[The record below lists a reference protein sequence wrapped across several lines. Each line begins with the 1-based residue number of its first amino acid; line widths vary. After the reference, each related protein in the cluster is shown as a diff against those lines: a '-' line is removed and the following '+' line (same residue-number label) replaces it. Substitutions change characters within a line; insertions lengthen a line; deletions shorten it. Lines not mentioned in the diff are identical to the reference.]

1 MALSVT
7 GIRSLQSRERQYK
20 KADEKGL
27 YLLVRP
33 NGSKLWQ
40 HKIRVAGKEKVLSY
54 GAFPDTSLAE
64 ARRKRDESR
73 AMLMAGVDPALERK
87 RVKAKAKVSAQDS
100 FARVAEEY
108 IRKRK
113 LDGLAPAT
121 IAKAEWFLSLLKP
134 AIGSV
139 PVGEVEPQVLLAAL
153 KRLESKGN
161 YETAKKTLSFASR
174 VFRYAVATARAN
186 SDPAGLLRGA
196 LISPKPEHFSAILD
210 PTKFG
215 TLLQAIDGYSGQP
228 VTRLALQIA
237 PHVFL
242 RPGELRKATWDE
254 IDLENATWTI
264 PAGRMKSRRQHVLPL
279 SRQVL
284 ELFAELA
291 AYTGNRGYAFPAF
304 HTTQRPLSEN
314 TLNQALRRLGF
325 SKETMTAH
333 GFRATAST
341 MLNESG
347 RWSPD
352 AIERSLAHADRDAV
366 RAAYNRGQHWEERV
380 EMAQRWSDKLE
391 QLKSRSSV

>member
-1 MALSVT
+1 MLA
-7 GIRSLQSRERQYK
+7 
-20 KADEKGL
+20 AGL
-27 YLLVRP
+27 
-33 NGSKLWQ
+33 
-40 HKIRVAGKEKVLSY
+40 
-54 GAFPDTSLAE
+54 
-64 ARRKRDESR
+64 
-73 AMLMAGVDPALERK
+73 DPALERK
-87 RVKAKAKVSAQDS
+87 RVKARAKVSAQDS

-108 IRKRK
+108 IRKRE

-121 IAKAEWFLSLLKP
+121 IAKAEWFFSLLKP

-196 LISPKPEHFSAILD
+196 LISPKPKHFSAILD
-210 PTKFG
+210 PTEFG
-215 TLLQAIDGYSGQP
+215 NLLQAIDKYSGQP

-242 RPGELRKATWDE
+242 RPGELRKATCDE
-254 IDLENATWTI
+254 IDLENARWTI
-264 PAGRMKSRRQHVLPL
+264 PASRMKARRQHVIPL

-284 ELFAELA
+284 ELLSELA
-291 AYTGNRGYAFPAF
+291 AYTGNRGYVFPAF
-304 HTTQRPLSEN
+304 HTMHRPLSEN

-325 SKETMTAH
+325 SKETVTAH

-347 RWSPD
+347 RWSSD

-380 EMAQRWSDKLE
+380 EMAQWWSDKIE
-391 QLKSRSSV
+391 QLKSRASVRNIED